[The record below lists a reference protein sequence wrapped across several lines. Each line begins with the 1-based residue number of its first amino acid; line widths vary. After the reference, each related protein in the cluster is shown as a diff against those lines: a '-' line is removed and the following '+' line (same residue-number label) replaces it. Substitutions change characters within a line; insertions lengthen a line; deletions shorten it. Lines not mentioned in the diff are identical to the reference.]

1 MWSLT
6 SMYSQ
11 DADAVCLGDGLR
23 LKRSDSGLGKGGSG
37 RTENRLTYPLL
48 SIRHHYREPSRP

>member
-48 SIRHHYREPSRP
+48 SIRHHYR